1 MRSVELYWRVFSK
14 EGIFMDD
21 IILNKVSTIERCLDR
36 IKVEYADDDINLY
49 QNYTKQDAI
58 ILNLQRICEA
68 VIDIAMHIVR
78 VKKLGIP
85 QESREAFDFLQQA
98 KIIDEKLAVALKRM
112 VGFRNIAVHDYQKI
126 NLEIIKKI
134 VEEHLSEFVFFS
146 RQMLKL

>member
-1 MRSVELYWRVFSK
+1 
-14 EGIFMDD
+14 MDD